1 MAEPVKAVGGVKYE
15 NVDKQAYLEKR
26 GLKRHARVI
35 HLWALG
41 VGAVISGEFSGW
53 NFGLEN
59 GFWGLLI
66 ANLFITV
73 MYFGLI
79 YCIAEMSPALP
90 HTGAAYSFARSSM
103 GPWGGYITG
112 LAENMEY
119 ILTPA
124 VIVVFCGDYLEAIF
138 PGLLPRPAWWLI
150 LYTIFTG
157 LNVWGVEIS
166 FRFTVLITILAI
178 AILVLFYVAAIPH
191 LDFNQWALSVP
202 AAEGGTRFLPKG
214 IPGIFYALPFA
225 IWFYLAIEEV
235 PLAAEET
242 MDPARDVPKGII
254 AGMITLTVLAFLVL
268 FFNSSIAP
276 GAEGIKASGA
286 PLNDGL
292 KTIFGAGLSTR
303 LLSLVALAGL
313 IASFHTIIFAFGRQ
327 IYSLSRAGYFPR
339 FFSLTHQTRKTP
351 WVALV
356 SGSVMGF
363 AVALVILKAGM
374 STAVGA
380 TLLNMA
386 VFGAVISYGLQ
397 TVSFILLRVRRP
409 NMNRPYRSP
418 WGIPGAVIAGVIAL
432 VTLIALFLNPAYK
445 TVVYGVAIWYLLG
458 LAYFVLVGR
467 HKLVAQAPEEEFAL
481 LIDASKELKR

>member
-1 MAEPVKAVGGVKYE
+1 MAEPVKAVGGVTYE
-15 NVDKQAYLEKR
+15 NVDKQAYLQKR
-26 GLKRHARVI
+26 GLKRHARVL

-124 VIVVFCGDYLEAIF
+124 VIVVFCGDYLEAVF

-150 LYTIFTG
+150 LYAIFTG
-157 LNVWGVEIS
+157 LTVWGVEIS
-166 FRFTVLITILAI
+166 FRFAVFITILAM

-191 LDFNQWALSVP
+191 VDFNQWALSVP
-202 AAEGGTRFLPKG
+202 AAEGGTRVLPKG

-254 AGMITLTVLAFLVL
+254 AGMITLTILAFLVL

-286 PLNDGL
+286 PLNEGL
-292 KTIFGAGLSTR
+292 KTIFGAGLSTK

-339 FFSLTHQTRKTP
+339 FFSLTHHTRKTP

-356 SGSVMGF
+356 SGSVMGYV
-363 AVALVILKAGM
+363 VALVILQAGM

-397 TVSFILLRVRRP
+397 TLSFILLRIRRP
-409 NMNRPYRSP
+409 SINRPYRSP

-445 TVVYGVAIWYLLG
+445 TVIYGVAVWYLLG
-458 LAYFVLVGR
+458 LVYFVFVGR

-481 LIDASKELKR
+481 LAEVGKELKR

>member
-1 MAEPVKAVGGVKYE
+1 MAEPQPGVAGVRYE
-15 NVDKQAYLEKR
+15 QVDKEAYLKKR
-26 GLKRHARVI
+26 GLKRYARVLS
-35 HLWALG
+35 LWALG

-59 GFWGLLI
+59 GFWGLFI
-66 ANLFITV
+66 ANIFITV

-79 YCIAEMSPALP
+79 YGIAEMSPALP

-124 VIVVFCGDYLEAIF
+124 VIVVFSGAYLEAVF
-138 PGLLPRPAWWLI
+138 PGLLPQPVWWAI
-150 LYTIFTG
+150 LYVIFTG

-166 FRFTVLITILAI
+166 FKFTVFITVLAI
-178 AILVLFYVAAIPH
+178 AILVVFYVAAIPH
-191 LDFNQWALSVP
+191 VDFKQWALSVAP
-202 AAEGGTRFLPKG
+202 TEGNTQFLPKG

-225 IWFYLAIEEV
+225 IWFYLAIEEI

-242 MDPARDVPKGII
+242 MDPAKDVPKGII
-254 AGMITLTVLAFLVL
+254 AGMITLLILAFLVL
-268 FFNSSIAP
+268 FFNSAIAP
-276 GAEGIKASGA
+276 GADGIKASGA

-292 KTIFGAGLSTR
+292 KTIFGAGMSTK
-303 LLSLVALAGL
+303 LLSLIALAGL

-339 FFSLTHQTRKTP
+339 FFSLTHHTRKTP

-356 SGSVMGF
+356 SGSLMGY
-363 AVALVILKAGM
+363 AVALGILKAGM

-397 TVSFILLRVRRP
+397 MLSFILLRVRRP
-409 NMNRPYRSP
+409 NINRPYRSP
-418 WGIPGAVIAGVIAL
+418 WGVPGAVVAGVIAL
-432 VTLIALFLNPAYK
+432 VTLVALFVNPAYK
-445 TVVYGVAIWYLLG
+445 TVIYGVAIWYILG
-458 LAYFVLVGR
+458 LAYFIFFGR

-481 LIDASKELKR
+481 LIEAGKELKR

>member
-15 NVDKQAYLEKR
+15 HVDKQAYLQKR
-26 GLKRHARVI
+26 GLKRYARVL

-59 GFWGLLI
+59 GFWGMFI
-66 ANLFITV
+66 ANVFITV
-73 MYFGLI
+73 MYFGLV
-79 YCIAEMSPALP
+79 YGIAEMSPALP

-124 VIVVFCGDYLEAIF
+124 VIVVFSGAYLDAVF
-138 PGLLPRPAWWLI
+138 PGLLSQPVWWAI
-150 LYTIFTG
+150 LYVIFTG

-166 FRFTVLITILAI
+166 FKFTVFITVLAI
-178 AILVLFYVAAIPH
+178 AILCIFYGAAIPH
-191 LDFNQWALSVP
+191 VDFSQWALNVAP
-202 AAEGGTRFLPKG
+202 TEGHTQFLPKG
-214 IPGIFYALPFA
+214 VLGIFYALPFA

-242 MDPARDVPKGII
+242 MDPAKEVPKGIV
-254 AGMITLTVLAFLVL
+254 AGMITLTILAFLVL
-268 FFNSSIAP
+268 FFNSAIAP
-276 GAEGIKASGA
+276 GADGIKASGA

-292 KTIFGAGLSTR
+292 KTIFGAGMSTR
-303 LLSLVALAGL
+303 VLSLVALAGL

-356 SGSVMGF
+356 SGSALGYV
-363 AVALVILKAGM
+363 VALVIYKAGTG
-374 STAVGA
+374 SPVGA
-380 TLLNMA
+380 VLLNMA

-397 TVSFILLRVRRP
+397 MASFILLRVRRP
-409 NMNRPYRSP
+409 TINRPYRSP
-418 WGIPGAVIAGVIAL
+418 WGIPGAVVTGIIAL
-432 VTLIALFLNPAYK
+432 ATLVTLFLNPAYNK
-445 TVVYGVAIWYLLG
+445 AVYGVAIWYALG
-458 LAYFVLVGR
+458 LLYFIFIGR
-467 HKLVAQAPEEEFAL
+467 HRLVAQAPEEEFAL

>member
-1 MAEPVKAVGGVKYE
+1 MAEVTRGVGGVTYE
-15 NVDKQAYLEKR
+15 QVDKQAYLQKR
-26 GLKRHARVI
+26 GLKRYAKVL

-59 GFWGLLI
+59 GFWGLFI
-66 ANLFITV
+66 ANIVITI

-79 YCIAEMSPALP
+79 YGIAEMSPALP
-90 HTGAAYSFARSSM
+90 HTGAAYSFARSSW
-103 GPWGGYITG
+103 GPWGGYVTG

-124 VIVVFCGDYLEAIF
+124 VIVVFTGAYLEAVF
-138 PGLLPRPAWWLI
+138 PGLLPQPLWWLL
-150 LYTIFTG
+150 LYVIFTG

-166 FRFTVLITILAI
+166 FKFAVFITILAM
-178 AILVLFYVAAIPH
+178 AILVIFYVAAIPH
-191 LDFNQWALSVP
+191 VDFNQWALSVP
-202 AAEGGTRFLPKG
+202 PEEGQTRILPKG

-225 IWFYLAIEEV
+225 IWFYLAIEEI

-242 MDPARDVPKGII
+242 MDPARDVPKGIV
-254 AGMITLTVLAFLVL
+254 AGMITLTILAFLVL

-286 PLNDGL
+286 PVNEGL
-292 KTIFGAGLSTR
+292 KTIFGAGMSTKV
-303 LLSLVALAGL
+303 LSLIAVAGL

-339 FFSLTHQTRKTP
+339 FFSLTHHTRKTP

-356 SGSVMGF
+356 SGSAMGY
-363 AVALVILKAGM
+363 AVALVIFKAGM
-374 STAVGA
+374 TSPVGA
-380 TLLNMA
+380 ILLNMA
-386 VFGAVISYGLQ
+386 VFGAVISYAFQML
-397 TVSFILLRVRRP
+397 SFILLRVRRP
-409 NMNRPYRSP
+409 HINRPYRSP

-432 VTLIALFLNPAYK
+432 VTLVTLFANPSYRPA
-445 TVVYGVAIWYLLG
+445 VYGVAIWYALG
-458 LAYFVLVGR
+458 LAYFFFYGR
-467 HKLVAQAPEEEFAL
+467 NKLVAQAPEEEFAL
-481 LIDASKELKR
+481 LAEAGKELRR

>member
-1 MAEPVKAVGGVKYE
+1 MAEPQPGVVGVRYE
-15 NVDKQAYLEKR
+15 TVDKQIYLGKR
-26 GLKRHARVI
+26 GLRRHARVL

-59 GFWGLLI
+59 GFWSLFI
-66 ANLFITV
+66 ANIFITI

-79 YCIAEMSPALP
+79 YGIAEMSAALP

-124 VIVVFCGDYLEAIF
+124 VIVVFSGAYLEAVF
-138 PGLLPRPAWWLI
+138 PGLLPQPVWWAI
-150 LYTIFTG
+150 LYVIFTG
-157 LNVWGVEIS
+157 LNVRGVEIS
-166 FRFTVLITILAI
+166 FRFAVFITILAM

-191 LDFNQWALSVP
+191 VDFNRWALNIRP
-202 AAEGGTRFLPKG
+202 AEGNTQSLPKG

-225 IWFYLAIEEV
+225 IWFYLAIEEI

-242 MDPARDVPKGII
+242 MDPAQDVPKGII
-254 AGMITLTVLAFLVL
+254 AGMITLLILAFLVL
-268 FFNSSIAP
+268 FFNSAIAP

-292 KTIFGAGLSTR
+292 KTIFGAGMSTK
-303 LLSLVALAGL
+303 LLSLIALAGL

-339 FFSLTHQTRKTP
+339 FFSLTHHTRKTP
-351 WVALV
+351 YLALV
-356 SGSVMGF
+356 SGSVMGYG
-363 AVALVILKAGM
+363 VALAIYFAGM
-374 STAVGA
+374 ESPVGA

-397 TVSFILLRVRRP
+397 MASFILLRVRHP
-409 NMNRPYRSP
+409 NIKRPYRSP
-418 WGIPGAVIAGVIAL
+418 WGIPGAVVAGLIAVVAL
-432 VTLIALFLNPAYK
+432 VTLFLNPAYVK
-445 TVVYGVAIWYLLG
+445 AVYGVAIWYGLG
-458 LAYFVLVGR
+458 LAYFVLIGR
-467 HKLVAQAPEEEFAL
+467 HCLVAQAPEEEFAL
-481 LIDASKELKR
+481 SIEAGKELGR

>member
-1 MAEPVKAVGGVKYE
+1 MSEPVTAAGGVRYE
-15 NVDKQAYLEKR
+15 TVDKQAYLQKR
-26 GLKRHARVI
+26 GLKRYARVV

-53 NFGLEN
+53 NFGLEY

-79 YCIAEMSPALP
+79 FCIAEMSPALP

-103 GPWGGYITG
+103 GPWGGYVTG

-166 FRFTVLITILAI
+166 FRFAVFITILAM
-178 AILVLFYVAAIPH
+178 AILVLFYVTAIPH
-191 LDFNQWALSVP
+191 VDFNQWALSVP
-202 AAEGGTRFLPKG
+202 PAEGGSRFLPKG
-214 IPGIFYALPFA
+214 VSGIFFALPFA

-254 AGMITLTVLAFLVL
+254 AGMGTLTVLAFLVL

-292 KTIFGAGLSTR
+292 KTIFGAGLSTKV
-303 LLSLVALAGL
+303 LSLVALAGL
-313 IASFHTIIFAFGRQ
+313 VASFHTIIFAFGRQ

-339 FFSLTHQTRKTP
+339 FFSLTHPARKTP
-351 WVALV
+351 WVALLC
-356 SGSVMGF
+356 GSIMGF
-363 AVALVILKAGM
+363 IVALVIYKAGM
-374 STAVGA
+374 TTAVGA

-397 TVSFILLRVRRP
+397 TLSFILLRLRRP
-409 NMNRPYRSP
+409 NVTRPYRSP
-418 WGIPGAVIAGVIAL
+418 WGIPGAVIAGMIAL
-432 VTLIALFLNPAYK
+432 ATLIALFVNPAYK
-445 TVVYGVAIWYLLG
+445 TVIFGVAIWYVLG
-458 LAYFVLVGR
+458 LAYFVFYGR
-467 HKLVAQAPEEEFAL
+467 HRLVAQAPEEEFAL
-481 LIDASKELKR
+481 LIEAGKELKR

>member
-1 MAEPVKAVGGVKYE
+1 MAEPVQAVRGVQYE
-15 NVDKQAYLEKR
+15 NVDKQAYLQKR

-53 NFGLEN
+53 NFGLEY

-124 VIVVFCGDYLEAIF
+124 VIVVFCGDYLEAVF

-166 FRFTVLITILAI
+166 FRFAVFITILAM
-178 AILVLFYVAAIPH
+178 AILVLFYVTAIPH
-191 LDFNQWALSVP
+191 VDFNQWALSVP
-202 AAEGGTRFLPKG
+202 PAEGGSRFLPKG
-214 IPGIFYALPFA
+214 ISGVFFALPFA

-242 MDPARDVPKGII
+242 MDPAKDVPKGII
-254 AGMITLTVLAFLVL
+254 AGMATLTVLAFLVL

-276 GAEGIKASGA
+276 GAEGIKGSGA
-286 PLNDGL
+286 PLNEGL
-292 KTIFGAGLSTR
+292 KTIFGAGVSTK

-339 FFSLTHQTRKTP
+339 FFSLTHHTRKTP

-356 SGSVMGF
+356 CGSIMGY
-363 AVALVILKAGM
+363 AVALVIFKAGM

-397 TVSFILLRVRRP
+397 TVSFVLLRVRRP
-409 NMNRPYRSP
+409 TIHRPYRSP

-432 VTLIALFLNPAYK
+432 VTLIALFVNPAYK
-445 TVVYGVAIWYLLG
+445 TVIYGVAIWYLLG
-458 LAYFVLVGR
+458 LAYFVFVGR

-481 LIDASKELKR
+481 LVEAGKELKR